1 VRSASGVTAQRL
13 CRPGMRWLSGGWF
26 SMGSDRFYPEEAPAR
41 RVRVEPFLI
50 DEVPVTNAAFARFV
64 AATGHV
70 TQPERTPGAASA
82 VFDPSGRG
90 VDLRDPF
97 SWWLLCP
104 GADWRHPLG
113 PGSDI
118 ANLAEHPVV
127 HVAHADAL
135 AYATWAG
142 KKLPTEA
149 QWEFAARGG
158 LDGADYAWGDVLEP
172 GAMQMANYW
181 QGEFPLHRIAR
192 DSWERTS
199 PVRSFPANDFGLHDM
214 IGNVWEW
221 TSDWWS
227 WPIPTWHGGAPS
239 GCCATD
245 PSGGDE
251 ASSRDAIFN
260 GRVPRKVI
268 KGGSYLCAENY
279 CRRYRPAAR
288 HPQEVDHATSH
299 IGFRCALTLPAGCGQ
314 GADA

>member
-1 VRSASGVTAQRL
+1 
-13 CRPGMRWLSGGWF
+13 MRWLPGGWF

-41 RVRVEPFLI
+41 RVHVEPFLI
-50 DEVPVTNAAFARFV
+50 DEVPVTNAAFADFV

-70 TQPERTPGAASA
+70 TQAERTPGAASV
-82 VFDPSGRG
+82 VFDPSGSS
-90 VDLRDPF
+90 VDLRDPY

-118 ANLAEHPVV
+118 AHLAEHPVV

-135 AYATWAG
+135 AYADWAG

-158 LDGADYAWGDVLEP
+158 LDDADYAWGDVLEP
-172 GAMQMANYW
+172 GDIQLANYW
-181 QGEFPLHRIAR
+181 QGEFPRGKVSRHC
-192 DSWERTS
+192 WQRTS
-199 PVRSFPANDFGLHDM
+199 PVRSFPANGFGLHDM

-227 WPIPTWHGGAPS
+227 WPTSPGHDGAAS
-239 GCCATD
+239 GCCAMESD
-245 PSGGDE
+245 EAHE
-251 ASSRDAIFN
+251 ASSRDAVFK
-260 GRVPRKVI
+260 GQVPRKVI
-268 KGGSYLCAENY
+268 KGGSYLCAQNY

-288 HPQEVDHATSH
+288 HPQEVDHATCH
-299 IGFRCALTLPAGCGQ
+299 IGFRCALALPVECNRE
-314 GADA
+314 ADI